1 MGVLNLHDLTREGRL
16 FREHGYDQHIKAYIL
31 TTYQD
36 NHASNLIELENGDIL
51 CVWFAGLA
59 EGAPDVKIVMAR
71 LDRGADRWSE
81 PMLISDDYNRS
92 EQNPSLFQA
101 PDGTVWLLHTAQLS
115 RGLMTHEEWSEK
127 LCRGEVKGHFS
138 MQETAEVRLRTSGD
152 NGRTWSEMTSLFTK
166 PGAFCRHPITVM
178 SNGEWIFPMWYS
190 QVEEDASKPQYGRD
204 YSAVQISGDQG
215 KSWQEYEV
223 PGSVRRV
230 HMSIVETRPGHLVA
244 FFRSRSADRI
254 YRAFSEDYGR
264 SWTEPQALALPN
276 NNASIQAIRLQSGA
290 IALIYN
296 DVKGGDDPEAVKW
309 GNPRVPIAIALTYDE
324 GDTFPYK
331 RIIEPGDGFTG
342 DMNKHLNHTYHYPSI
357 MQSRDGAIHVS
368 YTWHGREG
376 IMYHRI
382 TEEWIRGK

>member
-1 MGVLNLHDLTREGRL
+1 MPGPPRES
-16 FREHGYDQHIKAYIL
+16 I
-31 TTYQD
+31 
-36 NHASNLIELENGDIL
+36 
-51 CVWFAGLA
+51 
-59 EGAPDVKIVMAR
+59 
-71 LDRGADRWSE
+71 
-81 PMLISDDYNRS
+81 
-92 EQNPSLFQA
+92 
-101 PDGTVWLLHTAQLS
+101 
-115 RGLMTHEEWSEK
+115 SEK
-127 LCRGEVKGHFS
+127 TGE
-138 MQETAEVRLRTSGD
+138 
-152 NGRTWSEMTSLFTK
+152 
-166 PGAFCRHPITVM
+166 I
-178 SNGEWIFPMWYS
+178 
-190 QVEEDASKPQYGRD
+190 
-204 YSAVQISGDQG
+204 
-215 KSWQEYEV
+215 
-223 PGSVRRV
+223 
-230 HMSIVETRPGHLVA
+230 RPGHLAA

-264 SWTEPQALALPN
+264 SWTEPQALSLPN

-331 RIIEPGDGFTG
+331 RIIEPGDGFAG